1 MLTFSLNS
9 SNLHNLTIVDTNIRI
24 TRYIDRKFYTYEG
37 NYDSNDEMVVGLSII
52 SNMADSV
59 FILTCNLQ
67 KNIRGSEII
76 RSSECSDESI

>member
-9 SNLHNLTIVDTNIRI
+9 SNLHNLTIINTNIRI

-37 NYDSNDEMVVGLSII
+37 NYDSNDEMIVGLSII
-52 SNMADSV
+52 ANMPDSV

-67 KNIRGSEII
+67 KNLRASELNNENI
-76 RSSECSDESI
+76 

>member
-37 NYDSNDEMVVGLSII
+37 NYNNNDELVVGLSIV
-52 SNMADSV
+52 SNMPDSV

-67 KNIRGSEII
+67 KNIRSNDAEL
-76 RSSECSDESI
+76 

>member
-24 TRYIDRKFYTYEG
+24 TRFIDRKFYSYEG
-37 NYDSNDEMVVGLSII
+37 NYNNNDELVIGLSIL

-59 FILTCNLQ
+59 FILTCTLQ
-67 KNIRGSEII
+67 KNIRNSE
-76 RSSECSDESI
+76 SNDEAI

>member
-24 TRYIDRKFYTYEG
+24 TRFIDRKFYTYEG
-37 NYDSNDEMVVGLSII
+37 NYNNNDELVVGLSIL

-59 FILTCNLQ
+59 FILTCKLQ
-67 KNIRGSEII
+67 KSIRA
-76 RSSECSDESI
+76 SECNDEAI

>member
-1 MLTFSLNS
+1 MITFSLNS

-37 NYDSNDEMVVGLSII
+37 TYDSNDEMIVGLSIV
-52 SNMADSV
+52 SNMQDSV

-67 KNIRGSEII
+67 KNIRN
-76 RSSECSDESI
+76 SDCNDEAI

>member
-24 TRYIDRKFYTYEG
+24 TRFIDRKFYTYEG
-37 NYDSNDEMVVGLSII
+37 NYNNNDELVVGLSIL

-59 FILTCNLQ
+59 FILTCTLQ
-67 KNIRGSEII
+67 KNIRNSE
-76 RSSECSDESI
+76 SNDEAI

>member
-9 SNLHNLTIVDTNIRI
+9 TNVHNITIIDTNLRY
-24 TRYIDRKFYTYEG
+24 TRFIDRKFHTYEG
-37 NYDSNDEMVVGLSII
+37 NYNSNNELVVGLSVL

-67 KNIRGSEII
+67 KTIRASEV
-76 RSSECSDESI
+76 SAENV

>member
-9 SNLHNLTIVDTNIRI
+9 TNVHNITIIDTNLRY
-24 TRYIDRKFYTYEG
+24 TRFIDRKFHTYEG
-37 NYDSNDEMVVGLSII
+37 NYNNNDELIVGLSIL

-67 KNIRGSEII
+67 KKIRTSEV
-76 RSSECSDESI
+76 SDANV

>member
-24 TRYIDRKFYTYEG
+24 TRFIDRKFYTYEG
-37 NYDSNDEMVVGLSII
+37 NYNNNDELVIGLSIL

-59 FILTCNLQ
+59 FILTCTLQ
-67 KNIRGSEII
+67 KNIRNSE
-76 RSSECSDESI
+76 RNDEAI

>member
-9 SNLHNLTIVDTNIRI
+9 TNVHNITIIDTNLRY
-24 TRYIDRKFYTYEG
+24 TRFIDRKFHTYEG
-37 NYDSNDEMVVGLSII
+37 NYNNNEELIVGLSIL

-67 KNIRGSEII
+67 KSIRASEV
-76 RSSECSDESI
+76 SDANV

>member
-24 TRYIDRKFYTYEG
+24 TRFINRKFYTYEG
-37 NYDSNDEMVVGLSII
+37 NYASNDELVVGLSIL
-52 SNMADSV
+52 SNIADSV

-67 KNIRGSEII
+67 KTIRASE
-76 RSSECSDESI
+76 SSNEDV